1 MYQSITQCTSLYQS
15 LPDCAR
21 VYQSILR
28 CTKVYQSI
36 LRCTKLYQS
45 VLRRTKVYQSVLRC
59 TKVYQSVLEC
69 TKVYQ
74 GASGTSLCDI
84 FCYCFETHLICEA
97 EILSGD
103 STLYTKTDSLILRSI
118 YPSSRVFGTLPQI
131 YIPLLRSFWHL
142 ASELCYINH
151 NFLYV

>member
-84 FCYCFETHLICEA
+84 FSKYFSLFLFLIISYCFRLFLNFLCLFY
-97 EILSGD
+97 EIFLFWKHEIYSRSRSFEHFLVLFLLLPG
-103 STLYTKTDSLILRSI
+103 SYFVTLYFI
-118 YPSSRVFGTLPQI
+118 Y
-131 YIPLLRSFWHL
+131 W
-142 ASELCYINH
+142 
-151 NFLYV
+151 

>member
-84 FCYCFETHLICEA
+84 FF
-97 EILSGD
+97 S
-103 STLYTKTDSLILRSI
+103 KFKFF
-118 YPSSRVFGTLPQI
+118 FGTFACLTTMTI
-131 YIPLLRSFWHL
+131 IPFQ
-142 ASELCYINH
+142 N
-151 NFLYV
+151 NFLTFFFLVWILYVVTQIHIHCNLV

>member
-1 MYQSITQCTSLYQS
+1 MLIYIKSKDNHILSNLITPDSLAYSAVHLMCSRKRASYNIRGSIIAFCGAYIQSTSTDTTRVYQSITQCTSVYQS

-45 VLRRTKVYQSVLRC
+45 VLRHTKVYQSVLRC

-84 FCYCFETHLICEA
+84 FL
-97 EILSGD
+97 
-103 STLYTKTDSLILRSI
+103 
-118 YPSSRVFGTLPQI
+118 
-131 YIPLLRSFWHL
+131 
-142 ASELCYINH
+142 
-151 NFLYV
+151 